1 MSAFYQNCAK
11 DFVRDSLVNNVA
23 LLSLFLN
30 LCENNKIGKVTAFLE
45 LELNLEV
52 TMA

>member
-1 MSAFYQNCAK
+1 MSGFYQNCAK
-11 DFVRDSLVNNVA
+11 DLIEDSLVNNVA

-30 LCENNKIGKVTAFLE
+30 LCENNKIGKVTVFLE
-45 LELNLEV
+45 SELNVEV